1 MILLNNGLDLL
12 INETEMSLKKVLR
25 IYWITC
31 FLSFNLVLVSPKVYH
46 KNETR
51 NDNGFNAFG
60 YENEQVYQIYWSKKS
75 LENHMGYI
83 LIERK
88 LRQFS
93 FFFIPKTL
101 IHLRTI
107 KQTIKK
113 QSRKYFCMNHL
124 QGFCSS
130 VV

>member
-12 INETEMSLKKVLR
+12 INETGMSLKKVLR

-31 FLSFNLVLVSPKVYH
+31 FLSFNLVLISQKVYH
-46 KNETR
+46 KNETK

-93 FFFIPKTL
+93 FFLYQKL
-101 IHLRTI
+101 
-107 KQTIKK
+107 
-113 QSRKYFCMNHL
+113 
-124 QGFCSS
+124 
-130 VV
+130 